1 MRNLKKYEKEMLVE
15 GNTYTFAHLALELH
29 EKICLEAGFDFND
42 AVNRYRARTDFNDG
56 IYTLYGN
63 NGIKY
68 FFDTEM
74 NFRGTKF

>member
-1 MRNLKKYEKEMLVE
+1 MRNLKNFEKDLLVE
-15 GNTYTFAHLALELH
+15 GNTYSFAHLVLELH
-29 EKICLEAGFDFND
+29 EDICKEAEFDFAD

-63 NGIKY
+63 NGVKY
-68 FFDTEM
+68 FFDCEM